1 MPYFLYRISQNKNL
15 HCLDKYAKY
24 REARDRARVVRSEQ
38 AKDDT
43 DAIRVIFANNENE
56 AEILL
61 LTRREAPI
69 EGDD

>member
-1 MPYFLYRISQNKNL
+1 MPYFLYRISQDKKL

-24 REARDRARVVRSEQ
+24 KEARDRARAVRGEL
-38 AKDDT
+38 AKDDSDT
-43 DAIRVIFANNENE
+43 IRVIFANNENE

-61 LTRREAPI
+61 LTPREAPI